1 MLQNGNRK
9 KIELVTLPGGDWRGR
24 GRDTVSVTPDPVE
37 EVPLHLRGS
46 RVPLASGVPVV
57 VPTRGRD
64 RVRARVAA
72 TSGLGVRVLARL
84 LQNGVKGE
92 VDLGVVRSG
101 C

>member
-1 MLQNGNRK
+1 MLQNRK

-46 RVPLASGVPVV
+46 RVPLAPGVPVV
-57 VPTRGRD
+57 VAARGRH

-92 VDLGVVRSG
+92 VDLGGARSG